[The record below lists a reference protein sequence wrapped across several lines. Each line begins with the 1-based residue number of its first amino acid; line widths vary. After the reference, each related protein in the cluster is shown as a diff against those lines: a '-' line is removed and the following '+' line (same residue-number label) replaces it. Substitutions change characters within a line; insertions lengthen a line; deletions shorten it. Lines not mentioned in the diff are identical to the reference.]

1 LRKRYPTPYSSSR
14 LVYDVIYE
22 AVAVEPMT
30 EGMASFDGPSAAV
43 PARSAR
49 VLESIRHQILTGQL
63 RPGQPLVEAELAAQL
78 GVSKTPVREALRTL
92 VGSGLVTMS
101 RYRGAAV
108 RVVDESLA
116 RSIYEVRLL
125 LEPEAVRQ
133 AVTRRAAMDSARK
146 ALVRADAATDRA
158 ERSLANRDFHRALY
172 SPCGNELLTRIL
184 DDLRDQTALVSV
196 VAWNVRPTWR
206 QEAAE
211 HRAILTAAETGDA
224 DGAAELVTAHI
235 RSFVARAFGEEDPI
249 A

>member
-1 LRKRYPTPYSSSR
+1 
-14 LVYDVIYE
+14 
-22 AVAVEPMT
+22 MT

-49 VLESIRHQILTGQL
+49 VLETIRHQILTGRL

-116 RSIYEVRLL
+116 RSVYEVRLL

-133 AVTRRAAMDSARK
+133 AVARRGRAAMDAARE
-146 ALVRADAATDRA
+146 ALVRADAATNRA

-172 SPCGNELLTRIL
+172 SACGNELLTRIL

-235 RSFVARAFGEEDPI
+235 RSFVARAFEEGDPI